1 MRDFG
6 PYSVLYM
13 IILLQKP
20 WRDRGVGKG
29 KKNGEDVE
37 ISREFGWFSQCVISF
52 SFPLSLIL
60 HFISI
65 PEEQ

>member
-1 MRDFG
+1 MQDFG

-20 WRDRGVGKG
+20 WRDRGVGKEKETG
-29 KKNGEDVE
+29 KT
-37 ISREFGWFSQCVISF
+37 SRYLENSVGFRRVCYFFSF
-52 SFPLSLIL
+52 SLSLIL